1 MNIQTHKK
9 RRTFSEIKG
18 LLPRIRK
25 IIEDIYG
32 TRLKELILY
41 GSFAKNNATVD
52 SDIDIM
58 VVIKGNI
65 NSIRELEK
73 MHDKLYD
80 IELETGELIQIYPV
94 SEAEFNNSIWPL
106 YRHAKEEGIKI

>member
-1 MNIQTHKK
+1 MNSRAHRK
-9 RRTFSEIKG
+9 RRTLSEIKG

-32 TRLKELILY
+32 IRLKELILY
-41 GSFAKNNATVD
+41 GSFAKNNANMD

-73 MHDKLYD
+73 MHEKLYD
-80 IELETGELIQIYPV
+80 IELESGELIQIYPV
-94 SEAEFNNSIWPL
+94 SEEEYDTSIWPL
-106 YRHAKEEGIKI
+106 YRHVKREGIKI